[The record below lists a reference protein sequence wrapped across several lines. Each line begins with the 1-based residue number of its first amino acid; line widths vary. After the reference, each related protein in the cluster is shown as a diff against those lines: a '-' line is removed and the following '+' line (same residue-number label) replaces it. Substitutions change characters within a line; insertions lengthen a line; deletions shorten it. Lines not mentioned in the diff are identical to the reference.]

1 MRVRNILTV
10 GCVLMLSFHW
20 IIRLIGL
27 LAIIEAGV
35 LFLISKKLY
44 DELINWYV
52 NLASDNIY
60 RLFGIISL
68 VFGTVFLS
76 WIF

>member
-76 WIF
+76 WNF

>member
-10 GCVLMLSFHW
+10 GCVLMFSFHW